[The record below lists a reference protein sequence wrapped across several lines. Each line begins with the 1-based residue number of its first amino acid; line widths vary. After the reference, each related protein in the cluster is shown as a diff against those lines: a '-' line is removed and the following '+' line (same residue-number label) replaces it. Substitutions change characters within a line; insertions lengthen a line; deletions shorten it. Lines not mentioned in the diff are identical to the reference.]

1 MKYDII
7 VIGSGPGG
15 YVAAIRAAQLGKKVA
30 VVERAEAGGVCL
42 NWGCI
47 PTKALLKSAQ
57 VYNYCKSAEHYGLN
71 FAGEVRPN
79 LEKIVARSRGV
90 AETMNKGVLFL
101 LKKNNVELI
110 NGFAKLKGNGRI
122 DVDGTEYEADHIIL
136 ATGARPREM
145 PFMPIDGEHVIS
157 SKQALVLP
165 KLPETMIVVG
175 SGAIGSEFAYFYAAL
190 GVKVTIVEYLPQI
203 MPLEDEEVA
212 KTMERAFRKLRATIL
227 TSTTVKSV
235 KVNAEG
241 KCDVEIEGKKGA
253 ETLVA
258 DIVLSAVGIKS
269 NIEGIGLEELG
280 IKTERDKVL
289 VDKQYRTNVPGVY
302 AIGDIVPG
310 PALAHVA
317 SAEALCCVNAICGVH
332 SEPVDYTTIPSCVFT
347 SPEVA
352 SVGMTEQQVKEKGI
366 DYKVGRFPLH
376 RFGQSDRRRRPRRLR
391 KTDLRP
397 ERQAAGRTS
406 GGSER
411 NRNAGRADAC
421 QIAGSDGAA
430 NCTHNPRTPDHER
443 RSYGGG
449 RGSSGCRDPRIN
461 RKLPQCERGRPAQ
474 DRPRFI
480 CIRPSRSNR

>member
-15 YVAAIRAAQLGKKVA
+15 YVAAIRAAQLGRKVA

-57 VYNYCKSAEHYGLN
+57 VYNYCKSAEHYGLDLQ
-71 FAGEVRPN
+71 GEVRPD
-79 LEKIVARSRGV
+79 LQKIVARSRGV

-110 NGFAKLKGNGRI
+110 QGFGRLTGPGRI
-122 DVDGTEYEADHIIL
+122 DVDGTGYEADHIIL

-145 PFMPIDGEHVIS
+145 PFMPIDGERVIS

-165 KLPETMIVVG
+165 ALPETMIVVG
-175 SGAIGSEFAYFYAAL
+175 SGAIGSEFACFYASL

-212 KTMERAFRKLRATIL
+212 KTMERSFRKLRAAVM

-235 KVNAEG
+235 KVNAAG
-241 KCDVEIEGKKGA
+241 KCEVEIEGKKGA
-253 ETLVA
+253 ETLTA
-258 DIVLSAVGIKS
+258 DVVLSAVGIKS

-280 IKTERDKVL
+280 VKTERDKVV
-289 VDKQYRTNVPGVY
+289 VDEFYRTSVSGVY

-332 SEPVDYTTIPSCVFT
+332 AEPVDYTTVPSCIFT

-352 SVGMTEQQVKEKGI
+352 SVGMTEQQARQQGI
-366 DYKVGRFPLH
+366 DYKVGRFP
-376 RFGQSDRRRRPRRLR
+376 FTASG
-391 KTDLRP
+391 KAT
-397 ERQAAGRTS
+397 AAGDRDGFVKLLFGPDDKLLGAHLVGANVTEMLAEPTLARTL
-406 GGSER
+406 G
-411 NRNAGRADAC
+411 ATAA
-421 QIAGSDGAA
+421 QIAHTIHAHPTMNEGVMEAAEAALGAA
-430 NCTHNPRTPDHER
+430 IH
-443 RSYGGG
+443 
-449 RGSSGCRDPRIN
+449 I
-461 RKLPQCERGRPAQ
+461 
-474 DRPRFI
+474 
-480 CIRPSRSNR
+480 

>member
-30 VVERAEAGGVCL
+30 IVERAEAGGVCL

-57 VYNYCKSAEHYGLN
+57 VYNYCKSSEHYGIELT
-71 FAGEVRPN
+71 GEVRPN
-79 LEKIVARSRGV
+79 IEKVVDRSRGV
-90 AETMNKGVLFL
+90 AETMNKGVQFL
-101 LKKNNVELI
+101 LKKNNIEMIQGFGKIKAAGRVE
-110 NGFAKLKGNGRI
+110 
-122 DVDGTEYEADHIIL
+122 VEGTEYEADHIIL

-157 SKQALVLP
+157 SKQALVLR

-175 SGAIGSEFAYFYAAL
+175 SGAIGSEFAYFYAAM
-190 GVKVTIVEYLPQI
+190 GVRVTIIEYLPQI
-203 MPLEDEEVA
+203 MPLEDEEVS
-212 KTMERAFRKLRATIL
+212 KTMERSFRKLRATVL

-241 KCDVEIEGKKGA
+241 KCDVALEGKKGA
-253 ETLVA
+253 ETLTA

-280 IKTERDKVL
+280 IKVERDKII
-289 VDKQYRTNVPGVY
+289 VDEQYRTNVPGIY

-317 SAEALCCVNAICGVH
+317 SAEGICCVNNICGVH
-332 SEPVDYTTIPSCVFT
+332 TAPVDYSTIPSCVFT

-352 SVGMTEQQVKEKGI
+352 SVGMTEQQVKAQGI
-366 DYKVGRFPLH
+366 EYKVGRFP
-376 RFGQSDRRRRPRRLR
+376 FTASG
-391 KTDLRP
+391 KAT
-397 ERQAAGRTS
+397 AAGDRDGFVKLIFDMNDKLLGAHMVGLNVTEML
-406 GGSER
+406 GEPTLAKTLGATAE
-411 NRNAGRADAC
+411 
-421 QIAGSDGAA
+421 QIAHTIHSHPTMHEGIMEASEAALGAA
-430 NCTHNPRTPDHER
+430 IH
-443 RSYGGG
+443 
-449 RGSSGCRDPRIN
+449 
-461 RKLPQCERGRPAQ
+461 L
-474 DRPRFI
+474 
-480 CIRPSRSNR
+480 